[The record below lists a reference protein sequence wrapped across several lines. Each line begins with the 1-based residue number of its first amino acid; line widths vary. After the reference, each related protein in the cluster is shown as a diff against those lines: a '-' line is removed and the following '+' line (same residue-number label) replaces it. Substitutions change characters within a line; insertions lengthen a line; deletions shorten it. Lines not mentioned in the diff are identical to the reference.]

1 MSATAIAYDRRQY
14 SCEDHELWDRLSL
27 SQKFSVRQLSQFGY
41 KLQFIRHYDTG
52 NMAVLMSDSGLATI
66 DCHGEVDTA
75 PDIQLR
81 H

>member
-14 SCEDHELWDRLSL
+14 SCEDNELWDRLNL

-41 KLQFIRHYDTG
+41 KLEFIRYYDTG
-52 NMAVLMSDSGLATI
+52 SLAVLMSDSGLATI
-66 DCHGEVDTA
+66 DCHGEVDTS